1 MDKTVSARDKKNTGP
16 QGKKTV
22 DKFCKYNKIR
32 RV

>member
-1 MDKTVSARDKKNTGP
+1 MDKTVSARDKKTQGRR
-16 QGKKTV
+16 GKKTV